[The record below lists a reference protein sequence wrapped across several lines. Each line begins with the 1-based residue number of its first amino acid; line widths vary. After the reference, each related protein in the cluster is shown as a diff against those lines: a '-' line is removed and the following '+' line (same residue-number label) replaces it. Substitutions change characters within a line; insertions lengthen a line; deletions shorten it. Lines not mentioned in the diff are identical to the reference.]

1 MKLSAFNYYLPK
13 NLVAQTPA
21 NPRDTSRLMVLD
33 RKNKTIK
40 HKIFRDILNEL
51 NKGDIL
57 VVNDSKVFPARLIGK
72 RELTGGQV
80 EIFLLQKESMNSW
93 QALVGGGSKKIA
105 GQKILFKN
113 GLFAVLKKPLD
124 GPIWLVK
131 FNLKNE
137 KLDNEIDAQ
146 GLVPTPPYIK
156 KTLQEMG
163 SKKLK
168 EAYQTIYAKVRGS
181 VAAPT
186 AGLHFTKKLLSNLK
200 KKGVII
206 ETVTLHV
213 GYGTFAVVK
222 EKNIEDHKLHAEWAE
237 VNPAT
242 AKRLNSAKANGQ
254 RIVAVGTTA
263 TRVLE
268 AMSVI
273 DAKTGKGKL
282 TSGKKWIN
290 IFIYPG
296 YKFKFIDSL
305 ITNFHLPESTLLMLV
320 SAFAKASSDRS
331 ALAGKQFIKD
341 AYALAVKK
349 KYRFFSFGDAML
361 IK

>member
-1 MKLSAFNYYLPK
+1 MKLSAFNYILPK
-13 NLVAQTPA
+13 NLIAQTPTS
-21 NPRDTSRLMVLD
+21 PRDSSHLMVLD

-40 HKIFRDILNEL
+40 HKIFRDIVNEL
-51 NKGDIL
+51 NRGDVL

-72 RELTGGQV
+72 RELTGGAM
-80 EIFLLQKESMNSW
+80 EIFLLQKETMDSW

-137 KLDNEIDAQ
+137 KLDHEIDKQ

-168 EAYQTIYAKVRGS
+168 KEYQTIYARVRGS

-186 AGLHFTKKLLSNLK
+186 AGLHFTKKLLNDLK

-237 VNPAT
+237 VNPVV
-242 AKRLNSAKANGQ
+242 AKRLNIAKANNQ
-254 RIVAVGTTA
+254 KIITVGTTA

-273 DAKTGKGKL
+273 DAKTGQVKL
-282 TSGKKWIN
+282 ASGKKWIN

-296 YKFKFIDSL
+296 YKFKFVDSL
-305 ITNFHLPESTLLMLV
+305 ITNFHLPESTLLMLI
-320 SAFAKASSDRS
+320 S
-331 ALAGKQFIKD
+331 ALAGNKFIKD

-361 IK
+361 IR